1 MQKIS
6 DESKEQLKQIE
17 TSEDY
22 ANGVK
27 AQSSEEYEG
36 DNTILK
42 EFTSKFHRKVPAN
55 KKKPIFCNNV
65 ITDYVEFNE
74 EDFIKVYEQ
83 GSQTK

>member
-6 DESKEQLKQIE
+6 DESKEQLKQVE
-17 TSEDY
+17 EEDY

-27 AQSSEEYEG
+27 IQSCEG
-36 DNTILK
+36 TNTILK
-42 EFTSKFHRKVPAN
+42 EFTSKFNRKIPAN
-55 KKKPIFCNNV
+55 KKKPIICNNV